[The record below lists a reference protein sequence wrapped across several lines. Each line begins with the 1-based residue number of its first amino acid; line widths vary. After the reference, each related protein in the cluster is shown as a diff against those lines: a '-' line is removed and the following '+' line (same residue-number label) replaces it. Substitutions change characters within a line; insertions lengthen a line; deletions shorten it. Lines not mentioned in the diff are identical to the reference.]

1 MDQHIK
7 NPFSFGSIV
16 KNEKFCNRNEE
27 LYQLKKHIKD
37 SYSVWLFSPR
47 RYGKSSLVHK
57 MLEDESI
64 TGIYFDFYN
73 VRSVDDF
80 CKKYADTIAKQLF
93 SWDQEIS
100 TIVKKIGSYFSNLKS
115 SVSFDE
121 FGHPSFRIE
130 KLDITDQKDVETILN
145 VPNEIAKNSKK
156 PICIAFD
163 EFQEINRIDPF
174 LINWMRSAFQ
184 NHEKISYVFLG
195 SQQSLMED
203 IFSSDYSPFYEF
215 AEKMNLRAIKA
226 KEWEVFI
233 KQKFEENDLL
243 IKQKQIDTILEKS
256 GGHPHFTQYFS
267 SAVFDLI
274 REGLDQNRED
284 FTEIWMGRIL
294 QSQSLF
300 FQDIYD
306 QLTNI
311 QRQVLTTLAVI
322 KPKDELFSSASRM
335 KYQLPTSSSI
345 LRAIQAMS
353 KRNII
358 IKADTRY
365 SIINPI
371 FKEWLIRL
379 SLK

>member
-16 KNEKFCNRNEE
+16 KNEKFCNRKEE

-37 SYSVWLFSPR
+37 NYSVWLFSPR